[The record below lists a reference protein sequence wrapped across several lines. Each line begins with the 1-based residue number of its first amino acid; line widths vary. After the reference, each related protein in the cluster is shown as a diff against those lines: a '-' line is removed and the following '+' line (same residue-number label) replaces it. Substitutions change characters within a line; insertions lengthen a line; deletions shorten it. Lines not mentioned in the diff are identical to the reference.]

1 MAQVAV
7 GSLRTDC
14 KCHGVS
20 GSCSLRTCWKA
31 LADVMTVGAELQ
43 QRYDNQAVQ
52 VVVRRAANISVLV
65 PVGPRQMV
73 TYDDFVY
80 DTLSPDYCW
89 PDKASG
95 SYGTQHRSAD
105 KPHYTQ
111 PDLIYQLLVKTH
123 AEFRSKSLL
132 WSRLNV
138 FTMTSIL
145 IMKHLISVLCDICS
159 ITKMFMSLSVYKE

>member
-105 KPHYTQ
+105 KPHCTQ
-111 PDLIYQLLVKTH
+111 PDLIAINSVKIHT
-123 AEFRSKSLL
+123 EFRSKSLL
-132 WSRLNV
+132 WSRLVV
-138 FTMTSIL
+138 FTMTLIL
-145 IMKHLISVLCDICS
+145 IMKHLISVYVTYAPLQKRLCQCI
-159 ITKMFMSLSVYKE
+159 MSY